1 MGKPAGPEEGAT
13 AVGDACSLAAA
24 VAVALSE
31 ATAAASVDV
40 DAGVAVGVAPQ
51 AVKIKHRITAK
62 ARIELL
68 FFSMTIPLFFYSK
81 QGALLPVDG
90 RNKSVKQIYWK
101 PKPGLISIECPII
114 HL

>member
-1 MGKPAGPEEGAT
+1 MGKPAGPEEGAA
-13 AVGDACSLAAA
+13 AVGDACSLAAD

-31 ATAAASVDV
+31 AIAAASVDV
-40 DAGVAVGVAPQ
+40 EVGGAAGVAPQ

-62 ARIELL
+62 AKIELL

-90 RNKSVKQIYWK
+90 RNKSLKQVYWK
-101 PKPGLISIECPII
+101 PIPGLISIACPII
-114 HL
+114 HS